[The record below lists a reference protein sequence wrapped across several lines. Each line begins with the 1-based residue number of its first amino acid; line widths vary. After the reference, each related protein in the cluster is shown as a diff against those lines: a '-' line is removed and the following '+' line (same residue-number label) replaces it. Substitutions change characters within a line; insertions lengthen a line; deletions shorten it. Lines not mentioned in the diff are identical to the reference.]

1 MYVCVKIKISNTC
14 TNYRWGWWL
23 LLTRELS
30 CTGPFI
36 FSDIL
41 DYKNLEEIVVN
52 NNIDWLVHYSA
63 VLSTVGEGN
72 VTLAREVNITG
83 TRACPSLK
91 MKHFATEWH
100 HTLTSFRQTL
110 THSLSLFLGLHNIL
124 DIATKHGLRVFVPS
138 TIGAFGPSTPRD
150 PTPELCVQ
158 RPRTIYG
165 VSKVHAEL
173 MGEVRSTQASP
184 LVFLHKARHSH
195 TPPPPPHLSVLPPQ
209 VRAGFPLPQVPRHH
223 LSWLPA
229 WRRNHRWAVVRQW
242 KCWTLEA
249 NLNKIFL
256 QTHLNL
262 CDNLFCCYWT
272 WFVSQTT
279 QYRSSMR
286 PWRVAVLSA
295 TCVVT
300 RGFLWC
306 TSVILHYIIIQWS
319 SGVLPCQQSG
329 LLRDICTPPSHPDDC
344 LRATLEILE
353 APAENL
359 VSRTYNIH
367 AMSITPHDL
376 AREIQKVLPD
386 LKVTYN
392 VDPLRQAIGE
402 ITGRMN

>member
-195 TPPPPPHLSVLPPQ
+195 TPPPTPPLVSTTTTGTGWISAASGTQASSQLTPSLEEEPQ
-209 VRAGFPLPQVPRHH
+209 VSSCKTVKMLDSGSQLEQNLPT
-223 LSWLPA
+223 
-229 WRRNHRWAVVRQW
+229 N
-242 KCWTLEA
+242 
-249 NLNKIFL
+249 
-256 QTHLNL
+256 
-262 CDNLFCCYWT
+262 
-272 WFVSQTT
+272 
-279 QYRSSMR
+279 
-286 PWRVAVLSA
+286 
-295 TCVVT
+295 
-300 RGFLWC
+300 
-306 TSVILHYIIIQWS
+306 TS
-319 SGVLPCQQSG
+319 
-329 LLRDICTPPSHPDDC
+329 
-344 LRATLEILE
+344 
-353 APAENL
+353 
-359 VSRTYNIH
+359 
-367 AMSITPHDL
+367 
-376 AREIQKVLPD
+376 
-386 LKVTYN
+386 
-392 VDPLRQAIGE
+392 
-402 ITGRMN
+402 